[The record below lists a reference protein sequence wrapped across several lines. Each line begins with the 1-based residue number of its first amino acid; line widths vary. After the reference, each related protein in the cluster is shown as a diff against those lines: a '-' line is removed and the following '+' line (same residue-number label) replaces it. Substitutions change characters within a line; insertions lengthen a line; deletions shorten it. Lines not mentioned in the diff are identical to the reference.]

1 MGRHRE
7 NRAMQRENSGKDWI
21 ILDGGM
27 GTMLQAAGLGL
38 GERPDVFGMQHPD
51 VVERIQRSYVEA
63 GSQILYANTFGTNA
77 HKLEG
82 TGYGVEEVIS
92 ANIAIARKAAGGRAK
107 VALDVGPI
115 GELLEPLGMLS
126 FEKAYEIYAQVV
138 RAGAASGADLI
149 IFETM
154 TDLYEVRAAVLAAK
168 ENCDLPVWTTMSFE
182 ASGRTFTGTTVA
194 AMALTLT
201 GLGVDALGINC
212 SLGPKELV
220 PLVREL
226 RQWTDLPL
234 IVKPNAGLPDPATG
248 EYNMGAEEFGRCMEE
263 FPGLGASIFGGCCGT
278 NPDFIREL
286 AKLSELPEQKDSGEE
301 RARRDAGTAAERS
314 GSGEMG
320 ENRMGACRVEQ
331 ETEKPDRAGGLEGQ
345 AAERNEVPRLRRGV
359 CSAGQVAEFGDLWA
373 PGRDWDSAGMQNAGQ
388 TRNTGQVMSSSR
400 VLVIGERI
408 NPTGKKRFQQALRDG
423 DMNYIMERAIEQAD
437 AGADILDI
445 NVGLPGIEE
454 AEMMTRVVKA
464 VQSVVMLP
472 LQIDSSDPAAIEAGL
487 RVCNGRAIVNSVN
500 GEPEVLEKILP
511 VVKKYGAAVVGLT
524 MDKSGIPETAQGR
537 IDIAK
542 RILDAA
548 LNYGIPREDVLI
560 DALTLTISAQQ
571 RQAAETLKAVRYV
584 HDVMGLHC
592 VLGVSNI
599 SFGLPERLHITASFL
614 TQAMCC
620 GLDFPIVNPNQK
632 EIMDMIFSYR
642 ALSGEDVDCAA
653 YIERF
658 AGETSEKV
666 TNVSSLEMTIES
678 AVLKGLKQE
687 VANLTERCLETMSE
701 LDVINQKLIP
711 ALDVVGEKYEKQQ
724 IFLPQLI
731 NAANAA
737 CAGFDLI
744 KTRIAGRG
752 GESLSKG
759 KIILATVEGDIHD
772 IGKNIVRVVLEN
784 YGYQVIDLG
793 RDVPVQ
799 KVVEAV
805 QKEQVSLVGL
815 SALMTTTVSSMQ
827 KTIAALREGGHPC
840 KIFVGGAVLTE
851 QYAMEIGADF
861 YAKDAKAS
869 VDIAREVLG

>member
-1 MGRHRE
+1 MK
-7 NRAMQRENSGKDWI
+7 NRV

-38 GERPDVFGMQHPD
+38 GERPDIFGMKHPD
-51 VVERIQRSYVEA
+51 VVERIQHSYVEA
-63 GSQILYANTFGTNA
+63 GSQVLYANTFGTNA

-82 TGYGVEEVIS
+82 TGYTVEEVIS
-92 ANIAIARKAAGGRAK
+92 ANIAVAKRAAAGKAK

-126 FEKAYEIYAQVV
+126 FEKAYETYAQVV
-138 RAGAASGADLI
+138 RAGVSCGVDLI
-149 IFETM
+149 VFETM
-154 TDLYEVRAAVLAAK
+154 ADLYEVKAAVLAAK
-168 ENCDLPVWTTMSFE
+168 ENSGLPIWATMSFE
-182 ASGRTFTGTTVA
+182 SSGRTFTGTTVA

-212 SLGPKELV
+212 SLGPEEAS
-220 PLVREL
+220 PLVEEL
-226 RQWTDLPL
+226 RSWTDLPI

-248 EYNMGAEEFGRCMEE
+248 EYSMGAEEFGKRMAV
-263 FPGLGASIFGGCCGT
+263 FPAMGASIFGGCCGT
-278 NPDFIREL
+278 NPDFIRAL
-286 AKLSELPEQKDSGEE
+286 AANLTEEASVSEETGQSG
-301 RARRDAGTAAERS
+301 GI
-314 GSGEMG
+314 
-320 ENRMGACRVEQ
+320 
-331 ETEKPDRAGGLEGQ
+331 
-345 AAERNEVPRLRRGV
+345 RRGV
-359 CSAGQVAEFGDLWA
+359 CSASQVAEFGSLQLLRQD
-373 PGRDWDSAGMQNAGQ
+373 RSAGEMWDAEQIQRAERIQRAGWIQ
-388 TRNTGQVMSSSR
+388 DSPKIQDSSR
-400 VLVIGERI
+400 ILVIGERI
-408 NPTGKKRFQQALRDG
+408 NPTGKKRFQQALREG

-454 AEMMTRVVKA
+454 AEMMARVVKA
-464 VQSVVMLP
+464 VQSVVSLP
-472 LQIDSSDPAAIEAGL
+472 LQIDSSDPEAIEAGL
-487 RVCNGRAIVNSVN
+487 RACNGRAIVNSVN
-500 GEPEVLEKILP
+500 GEQEVLEKILP
-511 VVKKYGAAVVGLT
+511 IVKKYGAAVVGLT
-524 MDKSGIPETAQGR
+524 MDKGGIPETAKAR
-537 IDIAK
+537 IAIAE
-542 RILDAA
+542 RIVKAA
-548 LNYGIPREDVLI
+548 ESYGIPREDVLI

-571 RQAAETLKAVRYV
+571 RQAAETLKAVRYI
-584 HDVMGLHC
+584 HEEMGLHC

-599 SFGLPERLHITASFL
+599 SFGLPERIHITASFL

-642 ALSGEDVDCAA
+642 ALSGEDVDSAA

-658 AGETSEKV
+658 AGETAEKAV
-666 TNVSSLEMTIES
+666 PAASVSTEMNIET

-687 VANLTERCLETMSE
+687 VANLTEKHLETMSE
-701 LDVINQKLIP
+701 LDVINRKLIP
-711 ALDVVGEKYEKQQ
+711 ALDIVGEKYEKQQ

-759 KIILATVEGDIHD
+759 KIVMATVEGDIHD

-793 RDVPVQ
+793 RDVPVEA
-799 KVVEAV
+799 VVEAV
-805 QKEQVSLVGL
+805 LKEDVSLVGL

-827 KTIAALREGGHPC
+827 KTIAALRESGHSC

-851 QYAMEIGADF
+851 SYAMEIGADY

>member
-1 MGRHRE
+1 M
-7 NRAMQRENSGKDWI
+7 
-21 ILDGGM
+21 DGGM

-38 GERPDVFGMQHPD
+38 GERPDIFGMEHPE

-63 GSQILYANTFGTNA
+63 GSQVLYANTFGTNA
-77 HKLEG
+77 HKLAG
-82 TGYGVEEVIS
+82 TGFTVEEVIS
-92 ANIAIARKAAGGRAK
+92 ANVAAAKRAAAGRAK
-107 VALDVGPI
+107 VALDVGPV

-126 FEKAYEIYAQVV
+126 FEDAYEIYAQIV
-138 RAGAASGADLI
+138 RAGASCGVDLI
-149 IFETM
+149 VFETM
-154 TDLYEVRAAVLAAK
+154 TDLYEVKAAVLAAK
-168 ENCDLPVWTTMSFE
+168 ENSTLPVWTTMSFE

-212 SLGPKELV
+212 SLGPRELV

-226 RQWTDLPL
+226 RQWTDLPI

-248 EYNMGAEEFGRCMEE
+248 EYGMGAEEFGQCMTE
-263 FPGLGASIFGGCCGT
+263 FPKLGASIFGGCCGT
-278 NPDFIREL
+278 DPAFIRAL
-286 AKLSELPEQKDSGEE
+286 AGMQESEEF
-301 RARRDAGTAAERS
+301 AERKEK
-314 GSGEMG
+314 GPDAFCAVG
-320 ENRMGACRVEQ
+320 Q
-331 ETEKPDRAGGLEGQ
+331 ETDHSMRRK
-345 AAERNEVPRLRRGV
+345 LRRGV
-359 CSAGQVAEFGDLWA
+359 CSAGQVAEFGKLQDA
-373 PGRDWDSAGMQNAGQ
+373 ERIQDTA
-388 TRNTGQVMSSSR
+388 RI
-400 VLVIGERI
+400 LVIGERI
-408 NPTGKKRFQQALRDG
+408 NPTGKKRFAQALRDG

-445 NVGLPGIEE
+445 NVGLPGIME

-464 VQSVVMLP
+464 VQSVVSLP

-487 RVCNGRAIVNSVN
+487 RACNGRAIVNSVN
-500 GEPEVLEKILP
+500 GEPEVLERVLP
-511 VVKKYGAAVVGLT
+511 IVKKYGAAVVGLT
-524 MDKSGIPETAQGR
+524 MDKGGIPETAE
-537 IDIAK
+537 K
-542 RILDAA
+542 RIVIAERILAA
-548 LNYGIPREDVLI
+548 AEKHGIPREDVLI

-571 RQAAETLKAVRYV
+571 KQAAETLKAVRYI
-584 HDVMGLHC
+584 HEEMGLHC

-599 SFGLPERLHITASFL
+599 SFGLPQRLHITASFL

-620 GLDFPIVNPNQK
+620 GLDFPIINPNQK
-632 EIMDMIFSYR
+632 EIMDAVFAYR
-642 ALSGEDVDCAA
+642 ALSGEDKDCTS

-658 AGETSEKV
+658 SGETAEKP
-666 TNVSSLEMTIES
+666 TTVSSAEMTIET
-678 AVLKGLKQE
+678 AVLKGLKE
-687 VANLTERCLETMSE
+687 ETANLTEKCLKTMSE
-701 LDVINQKLIP
+701 LDVINRKLIP
-711 ALDVVGEKYEKQQ
+711 ALDIVGEKYEKQQ

-759 KIILATVEGDIHD
+759 KIVMATVEGDIHD

-799 KVVEAV
+799 TVVETV
-805 QKEQVSLVGL
+805 LREKVSLVGL

-827 KTIAALREGGHPC
+827 KTIAALRASGHPC

-851 QYAMEIGADF
+851 QYAMEIGADY

-869 VDIAREVLG
+869 ADIAKEVLG